1 MATDRVEVSVVVDD
15 DHMDSID
22 DVARALTDAGFQVE
36 HTLKPSGVITGVVED
51 LDLLDA
57 LSQVDGVATVERVRT
72 IQLPPPEE
80 DVQ

>member
-1 MATDRVEVSVVVDD
+1 MATDRVEVSVVVDNE
-15 DHMDSID
+15 HMDSID
-22 DVARALTDAGFQVE
+22 DVARALTAAGFHVE

-51 LDLLDA
+51 IDLLDA